1 MWRCRENLSELP
13 SPLFHFPPPSAI
25 LLATMDSS
33 PAIYL
38 YRALRSFSCLVDLLD
53 ESIMEIPEVR
63 HALNTC
69 AYYLFVMYWMSAGDR
84 ERVDAMKGVDS
95 SAHPRS
101 VMNGYGLEALPRTEA
116 SVPMVDVNP
125 MFMGW
130 FQEKSEYAI
139 RALAAFAGEGEYLFS
154 DELYRDDVLDQY
166 SSVLG
171 NLGTVYHP
179 ASEGPAFCQSTP
191 IDRLFDHYAL
201 SSFYQSEH
209 KKESKVILRFL
220 KLWEKIDEKGT
231 CDTLLSLR
239 SDDPRIRAVQ
249 HILETYGGSIPLV
262 KAEAAVY
269 IKQLRLGPL

>member
-1 MWRCRENLSELP
+1 
-13 SPLFHFPPPSAI
+13 
-25 LLATMDSS
+25 MDSS
-33 PAIYL
+33 PARYL
-38 YRALRSFSCLVDLLD
+38 HRALRSFSGLVDLLD
-53 ESIMEIPEVR
+53 ESIMDIPEVR

-69 AYYLFVMYWMSAGDR
+69 SYYLFVMYWMSIGDQ

-95 SAHPRS
+95 STHPRF

-125 MFMGW
+125 LFFGW

-139 RALAAFAGEGEYLFS
+139 RALAAFAAEGEYVFS

-166 SSVLG
+166 SSVLE
-171 NLGTVYHP
+171 NLGQVYHP
-179 ASEGPAFCQSTP
+179 ASEGPAFCELTP

-209 KKESKVILRFL
+209 KKESKVIMRFL
-220 KLWEKIDEKGT
+220 KLWEKIDERGT
-231 CDTLLSLR
+231 RDKLLNLR

-249 HILETYGGSIPLV
+249 RILETYGMSIPLV
-262 KAEAAVY
+262 KAEAAAY

>member
-1 MWRCRENLSELP
+1 VNVEEKV
-13 SPLFHFPPPSAI
+13 LFHSPSS
-25 LLATMDSS
+25 LQYPFATMDTS
-33 PAIYL
+33 PARYL
-38 YRALRSFSCLVDLLD
+38 YRALRSLSHLVALLD
-53 ESIMEIPEVR
+53 ESIIEISEVQ
-63 HALNTC
+63 HALNIC
-69 AYYLFVMYWMSAGDR
+69 SYHLFVMYWMSIGDQ

-95 SAHPRS
+95 SDHPRS
-101 VMNGYGLEALPRTEA
+101 VLNGYGLEALPHTEA

-125 MFMGW
+125 LFFGW

-139 RALAAFAGEGEYLFS
+139 RALAAFAAEGEYVFS

-171 NLGTVYHP
+171 NLGQVYHP
-179 ASEGPAFCQSTP
+179 ASEGPAFCELTP

-231 CDTLLSLR
+231 CDTILSLR

-249 HILETYGGSIPLV
+249 RILETYGMSIPLV
-262 KAEAAVY
+262 KAEAALY

>member
-1 MWRCRENLSELP
+1 M
-13 SPLFHFPPPSAI
+13 
-25 LLATMDSS
+25 
-33 PAIYL
+33 
-38 YRALRSFSCLVDLLD
+38 DLLD

-139 RALAAFAGEGEYLFS
+139 RALAAFAAEGEYVFS

-166 SSVLG
+166 SSLLE
-171 NLGTVYHP
+171 NLGQVYHL
-179 ASEGPAFCQSTP
+179 ASEEPLFFCQSTP